1 MLRKFYELQGNGC
14 IVYNKIPTVLTA
26 SELLD
31 KAMGRAAKVEVSD
44 RNKVRYERRLSITK
58 LDSVSNIVQ
67 STFSKYIR
75 SFPKSED
82 MEPFY
87 RELMDAALG
96 GIEQMDRALKN
107 LEWAF
112 GLIQKI
118 SKGAVREIKMSE
130 DVAEII
136 RIRKAAY
143 GRISSII
150 DRMDPELH
158 FLNRV
163 RNTMRA
169 LPDIDTS
176 APIVVV
182 AGAPNVGKSL
192 LVSHLSSASPEV
204 ASYPF
209 TTKGILLGHMD
220 IGEGR
225 EAIRVQIIDTP
236 GILDRPM
243 EERNII
249 ELQAIT
255 ALRHLDA
262 LILFVFDP
270 SETCGYDM
278 EYQKSLLSG
287 IEGAFKGRE
296 IVILHN
302 KADMW
307 REFGVKESDGVISI
321 SSATGEGIDDVRML
335 IEEKMM
341 PSPD

>member
-1 MLRKFYELQGNGC
+1 M
-14 IVYNKIPTVLTA
+14 YNKIPTVLTA

-44 RNKVRYERRLSITK
+44 RNRVRYERKLSITK

-75 SFPKSED
+75 SFPKSEE

-96 GIEQMDRALKN
+96 GIEKMDRSLKN
-107 LEWAF
+107 LQWASDMV
-112 GLIQKI
+112 QKI
-118 SKGAVREIKMSE
+118 SRGAVREIKMSD

-150 DRMDPELH
+150 ERIDPELL

-209 TTKGILLGHMD
+209 TTKGILLGHRD
-220 IGEGR
+220 VGEGR
-225 EAIRVQIIDTP
+225 NVRRVQIIDTP

-243 EERNII
+243 EERNAI

-278 EYQKSLLSG
+278 EYQNSLLSG
-287 IEGAFKGRE
+287 IGEVFGGRE

-302 KADMW
+302 KVDMW
-307 REFGVKESDGVISI
+307 REFGVKEREGVISI
-321 SSATGEGIDDVRML
+321 SSTTGEGIEEVVRV
-335 IEEKMM
+335 IEERLG
-341 PSPD
+341 

>member
-1 MLRKFYELQGNGC
+1 M
-14 IVYNKIPTVLTA
+14 YNKIPTVLTA

-44 RNKVRYERRLSITK
+44 RNRVRYERKLSITK
-58 LDSVSNIVQ
+58 LDSVGNIIQ

-75 SFPKSED
+75 SFPKSGE

-87 RELMDAALG
+87 RELMDAVLG
-96 GIEQMDRALKN
+96 GIEQMDRSLKN
-107 LEWAF
+107 LEWAN
-112 GLIQKI
+112 GLVQKI
-118 SKGAVREIKMSE
+118 YRGAVREIKMSD

-150 DRMDPELH
+150 ERMDPDLH

-169 LPDIDTS
+169 FPDIDTS

-209 TTKGILLGHMD
+209 TTKGILLGHMN

-225 EAIRVQIIDTP
+225 NARTVQVIDTP
-236 GILDRPM
+236 GLLDRPM
-243 EERNII
+243 EERNAI

-255 ALRHLDA
+255 ALRYLDA

-278 EYQKSLLSG
+278 GFQKSLLSS
-287 IEGAFKGRE
+287 IEETFGGRE
-296 IVILHN
+296 IVVLHN

-307 REFGVKESDGVISI
+307 REFGVKEPEGIISI
-321 SSATGEGIDDVRML
+321 SSATGEGIDEVKRV
-335 IEEKMM
+335 IEEKI
-341 PSPD
+341 SKG

>member
-31 KAMGRAAKVEVSD
+31 KAMGRASKVEVSD
-44 RNKVRYERRLSITK
+44 RNKVRYERKLSITK

-67 STFSKYIR
+67 TTFAKYIR

-82 MEPFY
+82 MQPFY

-96 GIEQMDRALKN
+96 GIEKMDRSLKN
-107 LEWAF
+107 LEWAS
-112 GLIQKI
+112 GLVMKI
-118 SKGAVREIKMSE
+118 SRGAVREIKTSD

-143 GRISSII
+143 GRISSVIE
-150 DRMDPELH
+150 RMDPELL

-192 LVSHLSSASPEV
+192 LVSCLSSASPEV

-209 TTKGILLGHMD
+209 TTKGILLGHMN

-225 EAIRVQIIDTP
+225 MTRRVQIIDTP
-236 GILDRPM
+236 GLLDRPM
-243 EERNII
+243 GERNAI

-278 EYQKSLLSG
+278 EYQRSLLSS
-287 IEGAFKGRE
+287 IEGAFGGRE
-296 IVILHN
+296 VIVLHN
-302 KADMW
+302 KVDMW
-307 REFGVKESDGVISI
+307 REFGVKELEGAISI
-321 SSATGEGIDDVRML
+321 SSATEEGIDEVKVI
-335 IEEKMM
+335 IEEYFN
-341 PSPD
+341 PS

>member
-1 MLRKFYELQGNGC
+1 
-14 IVYNKIPTVLTA
+14 VYDRIPTVLTA

-31 KAMGRAAKVEVSD
+31 KAMGRASKAEVSD
-44 RNKVRYERRLSITK
+44 RNRVRYEKKLSITK
-58 LDSVSNIVQ
+58 LDSVSSIIQ
-67 STFSKYIR
+67 STFSKYLR
-75 SFPKSED
+75 SFPRSDK

-96 GIEQMDRALKN
+96 GIEKMDRSLKN
-107 LEWAF
+107 LQWASDMV
-112 GLIQKI
+112 QKI
-118 SKGAVREIKMSE
+118 SRGAVREIKMS
-130 DVAEII
+130 DDAAEII
-136 RIRKAAY
+136 RIRKGAY
-143 GRISSII
+143 GRISSVIE
-150 DRMDPELH
+150 RMDPELQ
-158 FLNRV
+158 FLNRA

-192 LVSHLSSASPEV
+192 LVSRLSSASPEV

-209 TTKGILLGHMD
+209 TTKGILLGHMY

-225 EAIRVQIIDTP
+225 GSVKVQIIDTP

-243 EERNII
+243 EERNAI

-270 SETCGYDM
+270 SETCGYDI

-287 IEGAFKGRE
+287 IEGIFGGKE

-302 KADMW
+302 KVDMW
-307 REFGVKESDGVISI
+307 REFGVKKVEEGVAV
-321 SSATGEGIDDVRML
+321 SSATGEGIDEVKGLIGEWVRGK
-335 IEEKMM
+335 EKR
-341 PSPD
+341 PE